1 MPARVT
7 PLSAGFLV
15 PALFAVVG
23 TALFIAGDLL
33 GPSALRPIGGCL
45 ALGAYAA
52 LMIIHRPATPRT
64 EADAE
69 PRGQGAR
76 HVA

>member
-1 MPARVT
+1 MPARFT
-7 PLSAGFLV
+7 PLAAGPLV
-15 PALFAVVG
+15 SALFAVVG

-45 ALGAYAA
+45 ALGGYAA
-52 LMIIHRPATPRT
+52 LVIIHQPARPRS
-64 EADAE
+64 ESDAE